1 MNEMI
6 ERIARA
12 IWNQRRAS
20 VAELGIDLEE
30 WGDGGIPRA
39 NKVFEEARAAIEA
52 MREPTEAM
60 LKASDSIMGGGWQNS
75 HSDAETWDAMI
86 DAALTIPSTNK

>member
-1 MNEMI
+1 MDMI
-6 ERIARA
+6 ERVTKA
-12 IWNQRRAS
+12 IFDEMDLMDGLDMPSAQRY
-20 VAELGIDLEE
+20 
-30 WGDGGIPRA
+30 
-39 NKVFEEARAAIEA
+39 ARAAIEA

-60 LKASDSIMGGGWQNS
+60 LKASDSIMGGGFQNS